1 MAFSL
6 HGAKVPHRKNTA
18 DMPAVKLD
26 IPSTVTIPVVMHI
39 GRPAKPVVKAGDHV
53 SIGTLIAEQDGAV
66 CAPIHAS
73 ISGTVKKIDDT
84 LISNGAMV
92 KAIIIES
99 DGEMKVDDSLCPPA
113 ITDKDSLIEAI
124 RASGIVG
131 LGGAGFPTHVKFNVD
146 PAKIEEL
153 IINGAECEPYITS
166 DTRTMIDRVDDMAY
180 ALKLFEEHM
189 GIKKII
195 IGIEANKP
203 EAIKSMQALAN
214 NDPCVTVKVLPS
226 VYPQGGEK
234 VLVYHTTGKVV
245 KEGKLPIDV
254 GCIVCNC
261 TTLAD
266 IGKYAKTGMPLVEKC
281 VTVDGSAVT
290 QPKNVLV
297 PIGTSMEDVFNFCGG
312 FKSEV
317 GKVMYGGP
325 MMGIAVP
332 DISAPI
338 LKNTNAILAFNHKD
352 SVLKQPEA
360 CIRCG
365 KCINI
370 CPFGINPPA
379 IERALREKNTDNME
393 KYGASVCMEC
403 GCCAYVCPANRPLVQ
418 RNKLAKAE
426 IREAKARQS
435 KKEESK

>member
-6 HGAKVPHRKNTA
+6 HGTRVPHRKNTA
-18 DMPAVKLD
+18 DMPAVRMD
-26 IPSTVTIPVVMHI
+26 TPSTVTIPMSMHI

-53 SIGTLIAEQDGAV
+53 DVGTLIAEQEGAV
-66 CAPIHAS
+66 SVPIHAS
-73 ISGTVKKIDDT
+73 VSGTVKKIDDI

-92 KAIIIES
+92 KAVIIES
-99 DGEMKVDDSLCPPA
+99 DGQMTPDPSLCPPE

-146 PAKIEEL
+146 PERIEEL

-180 ALKLFEEHM
+180 GFKLLEEYL

-203 EAIKSMQALAN
+203 EAIKSMQKLAE
-214 NDPCVTVKVLPS
+214 DDSCVTVKVLPS

-234 VLVYHTTGKVV
+234 VLIYHTTGKVV
-245 KEGKLPIDV
+245 REGKLPIDV
-254 GCIVCNC
+254 GSIVCNC
-261 TTLAD
+261 TTIAE

-281 VTVDGSAVT
+281 ITVDGSAVSI
-290 QPKNVLV
+290 PKNVLA
-297 PIGTSMEDVFNFCGG
+297 PIGTSMTDVFEFCGG
-312 FKSEV
+312 IKSEV

-325 MMGIAVP
+325 MMGITVP
-332 DISAPI
+332 DTSAPI
-338 LKNTNAILAFNHKD
+338 LKNTNAVLAFNYKD
-352 SVLKQPEA
+352 SVLKKSEA

-365 KCINI
+365 KCINV

-379 IERALREKNTDNME
+379 IERALREKNVDNME

-403 GCCAYVCPANRPLVQ
+403 GCCSYVCPANRPLVQ
-418 RNKLAKAE
+418 RNKLAKDA
-426 IREAKARQS
+426 IREAKARQN
-435 KKEESK
+435 KKEERK